1 MNAFGLMLERFFCFS
16 GFIMDSKFNP
26 AIPPAKTPNE
36 SLNSSK
42 ESSALATAASSE
54 IRKDVERATGKF
66 ADAAKETKDQ
76 AEDKMRDKAQE
87 VKGELVDAADDAKE
101 TVSRVADK
109 VKQYSDKTI
118 EATSTYATYAVNAA
132 GQKVRQVQGQID
144 NAKRTASDY
153 IHEDPVRAV
162 TYTAIGSAILTAALI
177 GIFRRR

>member
-1 MNAFGLMLERFFCFS
+1 
-16 GFIMDSKFNP
+16 MDSKLNP
-26 AIPPAKTPNE
+26 ALLSTKTPNE
-36 SLNSSK
+36 SLNTSK
-42 ESSALATAASSE
+42 EPAALATAASSE

-76 AEDKMRDKAQE
+76 AGDKVQE

-109 VKQYSDKTI
+109 VKQYSDKAI

-132 GQKVRQVQGQID
+132 GQKVRQVQSQLD
-144 NAKRTASDY
+144 TAKSTVSDY

-162 TYTAIGSAILTAALI
+162 TYTAIGSAVLTAALI